1 MAAFGDLY
9 EYVPWHADPLWQRV
23 LGKAGST
30 GMLSDLL
37 SERAHPEAAL
47 GHAGEAVRFARSAIL
62 DSTTGPEPYARV
74 THLIGRGMLAGIGGY
89 ELATGTGAAS
99 LVNGF
104 RRLLGPRPDENQD
117 QDGEPEAGS
126 LHVSREA
133 WWRRC

>member
-37 SERAHPEAAL
+37 SERAQRRRSATRTRPC
-47 GHAGEAVRFARSAIL
+47 GSRSAIL

-104 RRLLGPRPDENQD
+104 RRMLGPRPDENQD

-133 WWRRC
+133 RWRRC

>member
-1 MAAFGDLY
+1 M
-9 EYVPWHADPLWQRV
+9 
-23 LGKAGST
+23 
-30 GMLSDLL
+30 
-37 SERAHPEAAL
+37 
-47 GHAGEAVRFARSAIL
+47 RFARSAIL

-74 THLIGRGMLAGIGGY
+74 THLIGRGMFAGIGGY

-117 QDGEPEAGS
+117 QDQDENQAQDGEPEAGS